1 MSFKVHIT
9 KAAKPKILGIKPLRE
24 PKEPKEPIQRFF
36 ITYTDKS
43 VILTFGEIK
52 MGLKLE
58 NSGLQIIHHKV
69 SQKEQAEAIKITNLM
84 KLLKKSNVSFQDIAK
99 RLEPGIY
106 ATSLKQFNNRIN
118 KPVETT

>member
-1 MSFKVHIT
+1 MSFKVHIP

-24 PKEPKEPIQRFF
+24 PKEPKEQIQKFF
-36 ITYTDKS
+36 ITHTDKS

-69 SQKEQAEAIKITNLM
+69 GQKEQAEAIKITNLM
-84 KLLKKSNVSFQDIAK
+84 KQLKKANVSFQDIAT
-99 RLEPGIY
+99 RLEVGVY
-106 ATSLKQFNNRIN
+106 ATSLKQFNNN
-118 KPVETT
+118 LAKPK